1 MIKQIAKGLLLMA
14 AVSALIVGCS
24 SNVENTMV
32 TGKPNN
38 VTVRPQGAGT
48 GAQPG
53 GGAAPGGR
61 GGPTRQ

>member
-14 AVSALIVGCS
+14 AVSVLIVGCS

-38 VTVRPQGAGT
+38 VTVRPQGTGT
-48 GAQPG
+48 LPG
-53 GGAAPGGR
+53 SGAAPGGR

>member
-48 GAQPG
+48 GAQA
-53 GGAAPGGR
+53 GAPAPGGR